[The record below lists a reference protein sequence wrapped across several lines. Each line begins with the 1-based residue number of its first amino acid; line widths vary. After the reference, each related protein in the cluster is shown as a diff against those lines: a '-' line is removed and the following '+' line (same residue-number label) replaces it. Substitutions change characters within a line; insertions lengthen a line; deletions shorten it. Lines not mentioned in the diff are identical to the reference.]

1 MFSSV
6 EIITFKWTKASKS
19 TQLFTQRHM
28 SNAEMQADTK
38 SALQRH
44 FACGASMYWAAEGK
58 GRENEDNMVK
68 AVQIKFIFEETD

>member
-1 MFSSV
+1 
-6 EIITFKWTKASKS
+6 
-19 TQLFTQRHM
+19 M